1 MSFGIRLHV
10 LHGVVGDDVDVD
22 AAVGLEPDGDH
33 HDEEVKD
40 GVLAF
45 ADNLPIK
52 VKVQI
57 CLGL

>member
-1 MSFGIRLHV
+1 M
-10 LHGVVGDDVDVD
+10 VVGDDVDVD

-45 ADNLPIK
+45 AHNLPI
-52 VKVQI
+52 
-57 CLGL
+57 LGNRFKSVL